1 MDIYVHRLVFYIGGY
16 AALLGG
22 LDAITFTAGVGENS
36 AEVRAAVC
44 ARLRVFGVQLD
55 EDANKVRSKQPRII
69 STPDSKV
76 QVLVVP
82 TNEELAMARQS
93 VELLSND

>member
-1 MDIYVHRLVFYIGGY
+1 MQTG
-16 AALLGG
+16 
-22 LDAITFTAGVGENS
+22 T
-36 AEVRAAVC
+36 
-44 ARLRVFGVQLD
+44 
-55 EDANKVRSKQPRII
+55 I

-93 VELLSND
+93 VELLSDN

>member
-1 MDIYVHRLVFYIGGY
+1 MRS
-16 AALLGG
+16 
-22 LDAITFTAGVGENS
+22 E
-36 AEVRAAVC
+36 VC
-44 ARLRVFGVQLD
+44 ARLKVFGVELD
-55 EDANKVRSKQPRII
+55 EEANKVRSKQPRTI

-93 VELLSND
+93 VELLSDN